1 MDWDV
6 VIARADLLSTRHKG
20 AADLLFFYRAVVRF
34 QKEIYHRVKAHPKAD
49 PQKLDTAMLATFFPD
64 FMQLVEK
71 YGPTE
76 LVAQAAKFQ
85 DRQDWEQI
93 LRSCWTQSHERLE
106 VLARAILQPY
116 VQYLAERWHVE
127 VGGLMEGSGS
137 CPFCSRAPIV
147 SVLDG
152 QRRLVCSLCSHEW
165 TFADKNCPGCH
176 GDKLETLR
184 HRSYPHLRVEA
195 CTSCGH
201 YLKTVDLRKDPSAV
215 PLVDELA
222 SMELD
227 RLAREKGFVKLEVNV
242 AGQ

>member
-6 VIARADLLSTRHKG
+6 AIARADALSARHKG

-34 QKEIYHRVKAHPKAD
+34 QKEIYYRVKAHPKTD
-49 PQKLDTAMLATFFPD
+49 PQHLDAAMLATFFPD
-64 FMQLVEK
+64 FIQLVEK
-71 YGPTE
+71 YGPPE
-76 LVAQAAKFQ
+76 LVAQATKFQ

-93 LRSCWTQSHERLE
+93 LRACWQQTQERLE

-127 VGGLMEGSGS
+127 VGGLGEGAGS

-147 SVLDG
+147 SVLQG

-165 TFADKNCPGCH
+165 TFTEKNCPGCH
-176 GDKLETLR
+176 ADKLEILR
-184 HRSYPHLRVEA
+184 HRSYPHLRAEA

-201 YLKTVDLRKDPSAV
+201 YLKSIDLKKDPAAV
-215 PLVDELA
+215 ALVDELA
-222 SMELD
+222 SVELD
-227 RLAREKGFVKLEVNV
+227 RQARERGFVKLEVNV

>member
-6 VIARADLLSTRHKG
+6 AIARADALSARHKS

-34 QKEIYHRVKAHPKAD
+34 QKEIYHRVKAHPKHD
-49 PQKLDTAMLATFFPD
+49 PQRLDTAMLATFFPD
-64 FMQLVEK
+64 FIQLVEK

-127 VGGLMEGSGS
+127 GGGPAEGSGS
-137 CPFCSRAPIV
+137 SPFCSREPTVCHSNGHRPHV
-147 SVLDG
+147 SSRCDTVL
-152 QRRLVCSLCSHEW
+152 
-165 TFADKNCPGCH
+165 
-176 GDKLETLR
+176 
-184 HRSYPHLRVEA
+184 
-195 CTSCGH
+195 
-201 YLKTVDLRKDPSAV
+201 
-215 PLVDELA
+215 
-222 SMELD
+222 
-227 RLAREKGFVKLEVNV
+227 
-242 AGQ
+242 

>member
-6 VIARADLLSTRHKG
+6 AIARADALSTRHKSV
-20 AADLLFFYRAVVRF
+20 ADLLFFYRAVVRF
-34 QKEIYHRVKAHPKAD
+34 QKEIYHRVKAHPKPD
-49 PQKLDTAMLATFFPD
+49 PQRLDTGMLAAFFPD

-71 YGPTE
+71 YGPAE

-93 LRSCWTQSHERLE
+93 LRSCWQQTHERLE
-106 VLARAILQPY
+106 VLARPILQPY
-116 VQYLAERWHVE
+116 VQYLAERWHVD
-127 VGGLMEGSGS
+127 VGGLGEGAGS

-147 SVLDG
+147 SVLQG

-165 TFADKNCPGCH
+165 IFTEKSCLGCH
-176 GDKLETLR
+176 AEKLETLR
-184 HRSYPHLRVEA
+184 HRSYPHLRAEA
-195 CTSCGH
+195 CASCGH
-201 YLKTVDLRKDPSAV
+201 YLKAIDLKKDPAAV

-222 SMELD
+222 STELD
-227 RLAREKGFVKLEVNV
+227 RMARERGFVKLEVNV